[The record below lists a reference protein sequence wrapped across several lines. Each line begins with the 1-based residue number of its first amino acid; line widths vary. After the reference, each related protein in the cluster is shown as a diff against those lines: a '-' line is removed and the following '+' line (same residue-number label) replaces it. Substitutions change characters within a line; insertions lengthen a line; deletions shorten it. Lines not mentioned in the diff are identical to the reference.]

1 MNLRLT
7 LSYDGTGF
15 RGWARQPGA
24 RTVEGTLAAALDR
37 RYPGWTGLAVA
48 GRTDTGV
55 HALGQVVSVAVG
67 AGPPAANAALALN
80 AVLPPDVVVRS
91 AVEVPESFNARYSA
105 RARTYVYRV
114 RVVRDPSA
122 LDARRTLHHRGALD
136 RAVLVT
142 WAEALHGRHDFTAF
156 TPTETEHRTFVRAVH
171 HAAWHEVGDELRFS
185 IAASSFLRHQVRTLV
200 GTMLLAA
207 RGERCAAP
215 AELLAGVHR
224 RLAGPTAPP
233 HGLYLAGVR
242 FAGEP
247 HGVELVGIASS
258 QAVSRAVPG
267 CRASAPTP
275 SDPG

>member
-1 MNLRLT
+1 VNLRLT
-7 LSYDGTGF
+7 LSYDGSGF

-24 RTVEGTLAAALDR
+24 RTIEGTLADALDA
-37 RYPGWTGLAVA
+37 RYPGWSGLAVA

-55 HALGQVVSVAVG
+55 HALGQVVSVTVG
-67 AGPPAANAALALN
+67 TGPPAANAALALN

-91 AVEVPESFNARYSA
+91 SAEAPEDFNARYSA
-105 RARTYVYRV
+105 RARAYVYRV

-122 LDARRTLHHRGALD
+122 LDARRALHHRGALD
-136 RAVLVT
+136 RSVLAA
-142 WAEALHGRHDFTAF
+142 WAEALRGTHDFTAF
-156 TPTETEHRTFVRAVH
+156 TPTETQHLTFVRNVH
-171 HAAWHEVGDELRFS
+171 HAAWHEVGEELRFS

-207 RGERCAAP
+207 RGERCASP
-215 AELLAGVHR
+215 AELLEGAHR

-247 HGVELVGIASS
+247 DGVELVGI
-258 QAVSRAVPG
+258 P
-267 CRASAPTP
+267 
-275 SDPG
+275 